1 VKNLRV
7 IKHQF
12 YRRFK
17 IRRMNQ
23 RHLWTIV
30 TLFLAVLGIPSVGRT
45 QTTKGAT
52 IAAQKLPATD
62 VAKVGEYQSPTG
74 SSTLGVAVTEIYP
87 HRING
92 RQAATLFVRN
102 IPVITFI
109 SSTPVSNL
117 EKKVGSLGGWGN
129 MSPYALIS
137 TNTTKV
143 ASIGN
148 VMGGVITNDPIQKA
162 SIVAAR
168 VNQLIQDN
176 VDASKI
182 TVSWK
187 SSEKS
192 AATINGISRKGA
204 SVRKSLGD
212 RYMIK
217 FNGQELVELDENTRL
232 ADATRNP
239 PQDALQATNRLR
251 RLIGNASPIHDIAD
265 LPLRRSMTLP
275 RLPDQIAIGGLR
287 INFKGIASWYGYDG
301 SSSSTAS
308 GERYNPEGLTAA
320 HRSLPLGT
328 KVRVTNTSNGRSV
341 VVRINDRGPYVG
353 GRIIDLS
360 AAAARLLGMMG
371 SGIAPVHIEVLGR

>member
-1 VKNLRV
+1 
-7 IKHQF
+7 
-12 YRRFK
+12 
-17 IRRMNQ
+17 MNQ

-45 QTTKGAT
+45 QTTKGTT
-52 IAAQKLPATD
+52 IAVQKLPATD

-74 SSTLGVAVTEIYP
+74 SSTLGAVVTEIYS

-109 SSTPVSNL
+109 SSTPVSNV
-117 EKKVGSLGGWGN
+117 EKKVGSLGGLGN
-129 MSPYALIS
+129 MSSYALIS

-143 ASIGN
+143 ASIGS
-148 VMGGVITNDPIQKA
+148 VMSGGNLITNDPIQKA

-192 AATINGISRKGA
+192 AATINGISRKGP

-251 RLIGNASPIHDIAD
+251 RLIGNASPIQEIAD
-265 LPLRRSMTLP
+265 LPLKRSITLP